1 MATYIEREAVLAELD
16 SVVKDYVDEHTFS
29 TDFAAA
35 VVCEL
40 RDNKVATFPSADVV
54 SKAVFDQVMWE
65 RNTAITQ
72 LREDYGVGLG
82 EKKADVVPVADMKEF
97 AADVAYQFG
106 YKGEYK
112 GRLHIMHGGLS
123 TLERAF
129 EILGWENPHTYP
141 EGECEWDGCHEYAT
155 CGTPTPDGY
164 KRVCGKHYLGIKARE
179 EAERNARM
187 DGE

>member
-1 MATYIEREAVLAELD
+1 MAEYILREAVHRMMVGLTRYSWTSPVSNE
-16 SVVKDYVDEHTFS
+16 SHVTVDADEVNFGV
-29 TDFAAA
+29 DKIPA
-35 VVCEL
+35 
-40 RDNKVATFPSADVV
+40 ADVV